1 MFTGLIQ
8 AVGEI
13 GDYEVRGGDVRLRVD
28 CSDFDLSKYAEGE
41 SIAVSGV
48 CLTAVGITTKHFYA
62 DVSKETLDNTTLG
75 EWRPGRRVNLEPSMA
90 LGDRLGGHL
99 VTGHVDAFARI
110 TAIIADARS
119 SRISLEIPSPLQRFV
134 ARKGS
139 VAVDGISLTVNSVE
153 APGCHVNIIPH
164 TWDHTTLQD
173 VKVGAHVNIEVDLMA
188 RYVERFLDA
197 GDKTAGIDRPFLEKH
212 GYER

>member
-13 GDYEVRGGDVRLRVD
+13 GSYEVRDGDVRLRVD
-28 CSDFDLSKYAEGE
+28 CPEFNPSKYAEGE

-48 CLTAVGITTKHFYA
+48 CLTAVALTARHFYA

-99 VTGHVDAFARI
+99 VTGHVDALARI
-110 TAIIADARS
+110 TGIVADARS
-119 SRISLEIPSPLQRFV
+119 SRISIEIPEPLQRFV

-139 VAVDGISLTVNSVE
+139 VSIDGISLTVNSVD

-173 VKVGAHVNIEVDLMA
+173 AKVGTHVNIEVDLMA
-188 RYVERFLDA
+188 RYVERFLKADDSES
-197 GDKTAGIDRPFLEKH
+197 GLDRSFLEKH